1 MGLKEY
7 QEKMAAQIK
16 ELAARLE
23 EWKDKAAKA
32 GAEARAEM
40 NKQAEALRPKLEAAQ
55 QKLKE
60 LQAAKGEAQEKL
72 KDASEKAMAEL
83 KKTWESL
90 KSKFESH

>member
-7 QEKMAAQIK
+7 QERMAAQIK

-23 EWKDKAAKA
+23 EWKDKATKA
-32 GAEARAEM
+32 GSEARAEM

-60 LQAAKGEAQEKL
+60 LQAASGQAAEKL
-72 KDASEKAMAEL
+72 KEGTEKAMAEL
-83 KKTWESL
+83 KKTWEAV
-90 KSKFESH
+90 KAKFD